1 MCAWYRL
8 VHIMVKI
15 FNFATIASSIS
26 LLPAPTCLAGTY
38 PAHNIGLCRLPFLSR
53 AFTAKLSHWQRGRS
67 LHSICSH
74 HLYGRSRKQCLYPK
88 MSNRTVSRV
97 LNSLLACS
105 SIWGIACAVAE
116 ANSPPKR
123 LIGLSS
129 GEPAAPKQPLTQL
142 SKQQMAF
149 RPLACPHGSL
159 RIFQFFTI
167 LYCIL
172 DDQSKK

>member
-1 MCAWYRL
+1 
-8 VHIMVKI
+8 
-15 FNFATIASSIS
+15 
-26 LLPAPTCLAGTY
+26 
-38 PAHNIGLCRLPFLSR
+38 
-53 AFTAKLSHWQRGRS
+53 
-67 LHSICSH
+67 
-74 HLYGRSRKQCLYPK
+74 

-105 SIWGIACAVAE
+105 SIWGIACAVVE
-116 ANSPPKR
+116 TDSLPKQ
-123 LIGLSS
+123 LIGFPS
-129 GEPAAPKQPLTQL
+129 GEPSAPKQPLTQL

-159 RIFQFFTI
+159 RILWFFTV